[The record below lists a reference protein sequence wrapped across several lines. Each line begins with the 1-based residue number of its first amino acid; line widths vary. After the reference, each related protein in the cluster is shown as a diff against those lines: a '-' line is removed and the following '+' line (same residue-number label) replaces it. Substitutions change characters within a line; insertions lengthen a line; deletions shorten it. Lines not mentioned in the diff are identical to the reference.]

1 MSRTTIILTGALL
14 LSLPAAPALAAGSAE
29 AGKTKSAACA
39 ACHGADGNSA
49 IPANPKLAGQHAD
62 YLAQALREYKS
73 GARKNA
79 IMQGMAKPL
88 AEQDIADIAAYFAA
102 QDGKLGI
109 IPLK

>member
-1 MSRTTIILTGALL
+1 MSRTTITLTGALL
-14 LSLPAAPALAAGSAE
+14 LALNAAPVLAAGNAD

-39 ACHGADGNSA
+39 ACHGGDGNSA
-49 IPANPKLAGQHAD
+49 IAANPKLAGQHAD

-88 AEQDIADIAAYFAA
+88 SEQDIADISAFFAS
-102 QDGKLGI
+102 QSSKLGV

>member
-1 MSRTTIILTGALL
+1 MSRPTIILTGALL
-14 LSLPAAPALAAGSAE
+14 LSLSAAPVLAAGNAE
-29 AGKTKSAACA
+29 AGKTKAAACA
-39 ACHGADGNSA
+39 GCHGADGNSA
-49 IPANPKLAGQHAD
+49 IPTNPKLAGQHAD

-102 QDGKLGI
+102 QEGKLGI